1 MRRTQTVAQTAAA
14 AALATL
20 TLFAAACASVP
31 AGSPDAGRLGPL
43 RQLHE
48 RRGRLGWDGLVLGMS
63 YREVE
68 VAVGKHLPPAVE
80 PERLLGCEKP
90 ALRVEVLGTPLD
102 LEMSGTTE
110 ESRLV
115 AVFVVLTSPE
125 RPLDGAALRAA
136 VRARIDGL
144 EFVPSRHEP
153 ETPEEA
159 SRNTVY
165 RTPGGVHVFLNPD
178 RGVYFGDLCID

>member
-1 MRRTQTVAQTAAA
+1 MGRTQVTARPAAA
-14 AALATL
+14 AALATFA
-20 TLFAAACASVP
+20 LFASACGSVP
-31 AGSPDAGRLGPL
+31 AGSPDAGRLEPL

-68 VAVGKHLPPAVE
+68 VAVGRRLPPAVE
-80 PERLLGCEKP
+80 PDGLLGCEKP

-115 AVFVVLTSPE
+115 AVFVVLAAPD

-144 EFVPSRHEP
+144 EFLPSRHEP
-153 ETPEEA
+153 GAPEEA
-159 SRNTVY
+159 IRNPLY
-165 RTPGGVHVFLNPD
+165 RAPGGAHVFVDPD
-178 RGVYFGDLCID
+178 RGVYFGDVCID

>member
-1 MRRTQTVAQTAAA
+1 MRKTRLTARRAAA
-14 AALATL
+14 SALATL
-20 TLFAAACASVP
+20 ALFAAGCGSVP
-31 AGSPDAGRLGPL
+31 AGSPDAGRLEPL

-68 VAVGKHLPPAVE
+68 VAVGKRLPPAVE

-144 EFVPSRHEP
+144 EFVPGRHEP
-153 ETPEEA
+153 DTPEEA

-165 RTPGGVHVFLNPD
+165 RTPAGGLVFVNPD
-178 RGVYFGDLCID
+178 RGVYFGDVCID